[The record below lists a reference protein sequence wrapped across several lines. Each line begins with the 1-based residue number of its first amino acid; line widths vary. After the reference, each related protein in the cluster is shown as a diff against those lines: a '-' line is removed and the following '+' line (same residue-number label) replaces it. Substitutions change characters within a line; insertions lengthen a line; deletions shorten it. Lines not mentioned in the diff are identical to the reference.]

1 MQRGRRAGAEDMQRS
16 VRQTPG
22 GTPRLLAGDRGGLEE
37 AVRLLAAGGLV
48 AFPTET
54 VYGLGAD
61 ACSADAVARVYAAKD
76 RPPENP
82 LIVHVATLAEA
93 ESLVD
98 IPETLRGLAKTRW
111 PGPLTLALPRQEE
124 CPVAPAASA
133 GLDTLAVRV
142 PEHSLALS
150 LLRRFGGPLV
160 GPSANPSGRVSPTQ
174 AAHVLS
180 DMGGRVDAVLD
191 GGPCELG
198 VESSIVG
205 LENGVPVLL
214 RSGALDPESLAA
226 ALGQAPGQPSA
237 ASRPLAPGSY
247 PRHYAPR
254 ATLRLDAQAPMPG
267 EAWLG
272 FGPDPPEAEKAA
284 ARASLSAAGDPKEA
298 ARNLYACLRD
308 LDARASRIAVASVPA
323 GGAGEA
329 VRDRLRRAAAPAAP

>member
-1 MQRGRRAGAEDMQRS
+1 MQHSAMQ
-16 VRQTPG
+16 TTG
-22 GTPRLLAGDRGGLEE
+22 GTPRLLTGDRSSLEE
-37 AVRLLAAGGLV
+37 AVRLLMAGGLV

-61 ACSADAVARVYAAKD
+61 ACSAQAVARVYAAKD

-98 IPETLRGLAKTRW
+98 IPEPLRGLAEMHW
-111 PGPLTLALPRQEE
+111 PGPLTLALPRQEG

-133 GLDTLAVRV
+133 GLATLAVRV
-142 PEHSLALS
+142 PEHPLSLS

-180 DMGGRVDAVLD
+180 DMDGQVDAVLD
-191 GGPCELG
+191 GGPCGLG
-198 VESSIVG
+198 IESSIVG
-205 LENGVPVLL
+205 LESGEPVLL
-214 RSGALDPESLAA
+214 RSGALDLASLAA
-226 ALGQAPGQPSA
+226 ALGREPRLPAGGF
-237 ASRPLAPGSY
+237 RPLAPGSY
-247 PRHYAPR
+247 PRHYAPE
-254 ATLRLDAQAPMPG
+254 AVLRLDASAPLPG

-272 FGPDPPEAEKAA
+272 FGTDPPEAEKAA
-284 ARASLSAAGDPKEA
+284 VRANLSTAGDPQEA
-298 ARNLYACLRD
+298 ARNLYACLRE
-308 LDARASRIAVASVPA
+308 LDARASRIAVARVPA
-323 GGAGEA
+323 DGAGEA